1 MARVQVLRA
10 SLAGAPDGS
19 FFTPGMM
26 RPQDPKNALIV
37 WPHETRWQSLRRFG
51 YCPHGQ
57 FHDTEEV
64 CVPEAV
70 QLCLRLRGL
79 SAGALRVRDSSPAVF
94 LGLSK
99 TRCIRL
105 APALFL
111 FLALVLFLLMAPALF
126 PEGPLEPLFLLPPAP
141 SSLRRLYSF
150 SVVTPPHDVLLA
162 LQCAHAY

>member
-1 MARVQVLRA
+1 MARAHVLRA

-19 FFTPGMM
+19 FLTPGMM

-79 SAGALRVRDSSPAVF
+79 SAGALPVRDSSQAVF

-99 TRCIRL
+99 TSCIRL
-105 APALFL
+105 ASALFL
-111 FLALVLFLLMAPALF
+111 FLALALFLFLAPALF
-126 PEGPLEPLFLLPPAP
+126 PEGPLEPLFLLLLAF
-141 SSLRRLYSF
+141 L
-150 SVVTPPHDVLLA
+150 LLA
-162 LQCAHAY
+162 LLFLLTFVSARTNHSMRSC